1 MEIREVKATAQPGPN
16 APQSVRISDAIK
28 LINDGVVVDPR
39 SGRIERLPR
48 LDIKSRTFLH
58 ALAEV
63 IHESRGSGY
72 AQRALGSMQHL
83 TVIDYQAWAGRE
95 TELEAHDVRV
105 RRDLG
110 WAPKHKTFEWLASLR
125 RMRDRR
131 SSFGSLAPLPI
142 FPLDPRDIADLMV
155 GRLEIRTML
164 RGDLLEQALAD
175 GGIKA
180 DVEFGHSRND
190 VFLKLERRSDTLTI
204 PPFLREQMLFE
215 LLTSETAI
223 ETVVATLD
231 LLAVDPHVQQG
242 LQPSVDESEVW
253 A

>member
-1 MEIREVKATAQPGPN
+1 
-16 APQSVRISDAIK
+16 
-28 LINDGVVVDPR
+28 
-39 SGRIERLPR
+39 
-48 LDIKSRTFLH
+48 
-58 ALAEV
+58 
-63 IHESRGSGY
+63 
-72 AQRALGSMQHL
+72 
-83 TVIDYQAWAGRE
+83 
-95 TELEAHDVRV
+95 
-105 RRDLG
+105 
-110 WAPKHKTFEWLASLR
+110 
-125 RMRDRR
+125 
-131 SSFGSLAPLPI
+131 
-142 FPLDPRDIADLMV
+142 
-155 GRLEIRTML
+155 ML

-215 LLTSETAI
+215 LLTSQTAI

-231 LLAVDPHVQQG
+231 LLAADPHVQQG